1 MTLIVEMLRKHEGVK
16 SHAYKCTAG
25 KITIGVGR
33 NIDPDGGIGLS
44 DDEINYL
51 LANDIKRVTKELRAA
66 FTWFDDL
73 DTVRK
78 EAMVNLGFNLG
89 TPRLKLFKNAIAA
102 MEAGDYET
110 AAAEF
115 LDSRWA
121 RQVGDRALTVAGM
134 IRTGGY

>member
-1 MTLIVEMLRKHEGVK
+1 MTLIIEMLRKHEGVE

-51 LANDIKRVTKELRAA
+51 LNNDIKRVTKELRAA
-66 FTWFDDL
+66 FGWFDGL

-78 EAMVNLGFNLG
+78 DAMVNLGFNLG
-89 TPRLKLFKNAIAA
+89 TPRLKLFKNALAA
-102 MEAGDYET
+102 MESGDYET
-110 AAAEF
+110 AATEF

-121 RQVGDRALTVAGM
+121 RQVGGRAVEVADM
-134 IRTGGY
+134 IRTGVY